1 MTATVPPLAGHV
13 LLLFLLQVGLLL
25 AAAVMLGR
33 LAVRF
38 GWPAVA
44 GELCAGVLLGPS
56 ILGQFAPG
64 AMEWLF
70 PRDAGQFHL
79 LDAVGQLGVLLLV
92 GITGAQMDLGLVRRR
107 GRTAAYVSAA
117 SLVIPLGLGIGV
129 GLLLPASFHGP
140 EGDRTVFALFLGV
153 ALCVS
158 AIPVI
163 AKTLSDMNLLH
174 RNTGQLTLAAATV
187 DDIAGWL
194 LLSVVSAMAASG
206 AGAGRTAVSAACV
219 VVVALTA
226 WLVVRPVARVT
237 LARADRAN
245 EPPLATA
252 VIVMLMVLA
261 AAGTHAVGLEAV
273 FGVFVCG
280 MAIRASG
287 AARPELLAPL
297 RTVVLGVLAPVFFAA
312 AGLRIDL
319 SALASP
325 AAAGWAALVLLLAIV
340 GKFAGAYLGARLA
353 RLNRWEAI
361 ALGAGLNA
369 RGVIEI
375 VIATV
380 GLRIGVL
387 SSRMYTIIVLVAVV
401 TSLMAPPV
409 LRWTMRRVEHT
420 AEEEMR
426 AREFG
431 LSREPTP

>member
-1 MTATVPPLAGHV
+1 MSAVPPMSSHT
-13 LLLFLLQVGLLL
+13 LLLFLLQTGLLL
-25 AAAVMLGR
+25 AVAVGLGR
-33 LAVRF
+33 LAVRL

-44 GELCAGVLLGPS
+44 GELLAGVLLGPS
-56 ILGQFAPG
+56 ILGQTAPG

-70 PRDAGQFHL
+70 PRDPAQFHL
-79 LDAVGQLGVLLLV
+79 LDAVGQIGVLLLV

-107 GRTAAYVSAA
+107 GRTAAYVSGA
-117 SLVIPLGLGIGV
+117 SLVIPLALGIAV
-129 GLLLPASFHGP
+129 GLALPVAFHGP
-140 EGDRTVFALFLGV
+140 AADRTAFALFLGV

-163 AKTLSDMNLLH
+163 AKTLTDMNLLH
-174 RNTGQLTLAAATV
+174 RNTGQLTLAAAMV

-206 AGAGRTAVSAACV
+206 AGVGRTALSAACV
-219 VVVALTA
+219 VVVGLVA
-226 WLVVRPVARVT
+226 WLVVRPVARTV
-237 LARADRAN
+237 LARADVAG
-245 EPPLATA
+245 EPPVATG
-252 VIVMLMVLA
+252 VVVLLMLLA
-261 AAGTHAVGLEAV
+261 AAGTHALGLEAV

-287 AARPELLAPL
+287 AARPALLAPL
-297 RTVVLGVLAPVFFAA
+297 RTVVLGVLAPVFFAT

-325 AAAGWAALVLLLAIV
+325 AALGWALLVLLLAIV
-340 GKFAGAYLGARLA
+340 GKFVGAYLGALLA
-353 RLNRWEAI
+353 GLNRWEAI

-409 LRWTMRRVEHT
+409 LRWTMRRVEQT

-431 LSREPTP
+431 LSREPAP